1 MLARLIPSAEKPAE
15 ELGAGFESS
24 GSYHSLFFVKSK
36 SQPPLQDSPA
46 SHHQSLPVLVDSLAK
61 EVEKIKILQTR
72 CESKLNKTIT
82 IVEKANF
89 ELISQELNKMAVGF
103 RKVKEL
109 EFEITK
115 IKDDLHQ
122 VLSKEHIGKAMIPQL
137 DLKRH
142 LTDQPTD
149 TSELSGSETIIQTF
163 RLRQSFA
170 QTDLPGHSYSKKD
183 SFRSDK

>member
-1 MLARLIPSAEKPAE
+1 M
-15 ELGAGFESS
+15 
-24 GSYHSLFFVKSK
+24 V
-36 SQPPLQDSPA
+36 
-46 SHHQSLPVLVDSLAK
+46 
-61 EVEKIKILQTR
+61 
-72 CESKLNKTIT
+72 
-82 IVEKANF
+82 
-89 ELISQELNKMAVGF
+89 VGF

-115 IKDDLHQ
+115 IKDDLNQ

-170 QTDLPGHSYSKKD
+170 QTDLPGHSHSKKD